1 LVELWQTNQK
11 FFVLINCQ
19 GLGYEIQILES
30 FFLKLKTN
38 QISNKKIT
46 LWLKHIKKED
56 SDLLFGFTSKEQKN
70 FFIEILSIRGVGSQI
85 GMGILNK
92 FSISEVINA
101 IKTQNKKLICSVPGI
116 GQKMS
121 DRLILELKNKFK
133 SELQFEEEKAK
144 DEFEIK
150 DPEINKMMQDLKLTL
165 QSLNYKNKEINTIMP
180 IIKESTLLAKKEKN
194 LSFENLLKIAKNNLD
209 KDSSN
214 IGRWRSIINKL
225 KINFMS
231 LDTAE
236 KQKLIE
242 THQVHSTDTGSV
254 EVQVAM
260 LSKRISKL
268 SDHLQGNI
276 HDFASRQGLL
286 KMIGKRKR
294 LLSYI
299 KDKNVQRYQE
309 LVKKIGIRGWSQLMK
324 KKQSKKKTQ
333 N

>member
-1 LVELWQTNQK
+1 MISWINGELVELWQTNQK

-133 SELQFEEEKAK
+133 SEIQFEDKKGK

-150 DPEINKMMQDLKLTL
+150 DPEINKIIEDLQLTL
-165 QSLNYKNKEINTIMP
+165 QSLNYKKKEINAILP
-180 IIKESTLLAKKEKN
+180 IIIKEVDLLAKKEN
-194 LSFENLLKIAKNNLD
+194 ILLFENLLKLAMNYLD

-214 IGRWRSIINKL
+214 I
-225 KINFMS
+225 
-231 LDTAE
+231 
-236 KQKLIE
+236 
-242 THQVHSTDTGSV
+242 
-254 EVQVAM
+254 
-260 LSKRISKL
+260 
-268 SDHLQGNI
+268 
-276 HDFASRQGLL
+276 AS
-286 KMIGKRKR
+286 
-294 LLSYI
+294 
-299 KDKNVQRYQE
+299 
-309 LVKKIGIRGWSQLMK
+309 
-324 KKQSKKKTQ
+324 
-333 N
+333 

>member
-1 LVELWQTNQK
+1 LINWINGELIELWQTNQK
-11 FFVLINCQ
+11 YFVLINCQ

-92 FSISEVINA
+92 FSIGEVINA

-133 SELQFEEEKAK
+133 SEIQFEEEKAK

-150 DPEINKMMQDLKLTL
+150 DPEINKMIEDLQLTL
-165 QSLNYKNKEINTIMP
+165 QSLNYKKKEIKTILP
-180 IIKESTLLAKKEKN
+180 IIINEVDFLAKKENN
-194 LSFENLLKIAKNNLD
+194 LSFENLLKVAMNYLD
-209 KDSSN
+209 NESSN
-214 IGRWRSIINKL
+214 I
-225 KINFMS
+225 
-231 LDTAE
+231 
-236 KQKLIE
+236 
-242 THQVHSTDTGSV
+242 
-254 EVQVAM
+254 
-260 LSKRISKL
+260 
-268 SDHLQGNI
+268 
-276 HDFASRQGLL
+276 AS
-286 KMIGKRKR
+286 
-294 LLSYI
+294 
-299 KDKNVQRYQE
+299 
-309 LVKKIGIRGWSQLMK
+309 
-324 KKQSKKKTQ
+324 
-333 N
+333 